1 MPCYLHDIEQLI
13 TSEIAEII
21 PNEEAEN
28 AISYTSKTS
37 SIEICQHITLYA
49 PLSFTVKPP
58 LSRAT
63 ATSITVPVVTTTTT
77 ILLLLAAAA
86 IVVLLTLIQ
95 I

>member
-1 MPCYLHDIEQLI
+1 MLFP
-13 TSEIAEII
+13 T
-21 PNEEAEN
+21 PP
-28 AISYTSKTS
+28 TPPG
-37 SIEICQHITLYA
+37 IEICQHISLYA

-77 ILLLLAAAA
+77 TTTILLLLAAAAA

>member
-1 MPCYLHDIEQLI
+1 MLFP
-13 TSEIAEII
+13 T
-21 PNEEAEN
+21 PP
-28 AISYTSKTS
+28 TPPG
-37 SIEICQHITLYA
+37 IEICQHISLYA

-77 ILLLLAAAA
+77 TTTTTTILLLLAAAA
-86 IVVLLTLIQ
+86 MVVFLTLIQ